1 MAPKSNPQGAER
13 PDAILATG
21 PGESMSAAQAAE
33 LKRLSIDAYEP
44 DAFDE
49 RLTSRQAEQRI
60 ATLRAKLNGL
70 DAPPHT
76 L

>member
-13 PDAILATG
+13 PDAILTTG
-21 PGESMSAAQAAE
+21 PGESMSAQQAAE
-33 LKRLSIDAYEP
+33 LKQLSIDAYEP